1 MVEKLANCLLN
12 YLGKIKFGEL
22 LYGVHP
28 HAIKFWSSVT
38 CMKMFYLRIATI
50 SGSLLWVW
58 NDSLHILYRFNDWR
72 PPWVPIY
79 NLIILWLVDGDLLC
93 EQEMGDHKP
102 WLSRG
107 DQRYSSCKLFGMC
120 LRIIFQ
126 SICSIFTWDSVAIS
140 VII

>member
-1 MVEKLANCLLN
+1 M
-12 YLGKIKFGEL
+12 
-22 LYGVHP
+22 LYGAHP

-58 NDSLHILYRFNDWR
+58 NDSLHILYRFNNWR

-93 EQEMGDHKP
+93 EQEMGDLQAMAIKRWSKVLQLQAVWHVPKKYLP
-102 WLSRG
+102 
-107 DQRYSSCKLFGMC
+107 
-120 LRIIFQ
+120 IIMFDIHMRLC
-126 SICSIFTWDSVAIS
+126 SYICENLDGEILANFCS
-140 VII
+140 VINFVKF